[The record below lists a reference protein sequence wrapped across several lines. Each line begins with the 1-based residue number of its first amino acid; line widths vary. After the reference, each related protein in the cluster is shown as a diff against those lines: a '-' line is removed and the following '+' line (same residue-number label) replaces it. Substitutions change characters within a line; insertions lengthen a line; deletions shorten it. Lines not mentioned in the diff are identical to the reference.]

1 MLYTEFM
8 DKVKAL
14 TLEIDDKTGNLYV
27 RPDAGYVLA
36 NSGLTL
42 ADVYDFPGVT
52 MADVYRHLD
61 LECQRDRALRD
72 YVPLI
77 GKMFYD
83 MGTQIADQSAT
94 EEENQ
99 MLKDLL
105 DYRKMKGEQM
115 KAEEEKEKTPVEE
128 MRKLGFLMEKKKP

>member
-1 MLYTEFM
+1 MLYSEYI

-14 TLEIDDKTGNLYV
+14 TLETDDKTGNLYV
-27 RPDAGYVLA
+27 RPDAGYILA
-36 NSGLTL
+36 NSGLEL
-42 ADVYDFPGVT
+42 SDVYDFPGVT

-72 YVPLI
+72 YIPLI

-83 MGTQIADQSAT
+83 MGTQMIDQSAT

-115 KAEEEKEKTPVEE
+115 KAEEEREETPVEE

>member
-1 MLYTEFM
+1 MLYSEYI

-14 TLEIDDKTGNLYV
+14 TLETDDNTGNMYV
-27 RPDAGYVLA
+27 RPDVGYVLA
-36 NSGLTL
+36 NAGLEL
-42 ADVYDFPGVT
+42 ADVYDFPGAT
-52 MADVYRHLD
+52 MADVYRQLE
-61 LECQRDRALRD
+61 LECRKNRAQRD
-72 YVPLI
+72 YMPMI
-77 GKMFYD
+77 GKMLYD
-83 MGTQIADQSAT
+83 MGTQMVDQQAT

-105 DYRKMKGEQM
+105 EYRKMKGEQM

>member
-1 MLYTEFM
+1 MLYSEYI

-14 TLEIDDKTGNLYV
+14 TLETDDKTGNLYI

-36 NSGLTL
+36 NSGLEL
-42 ADVYDFPGVT
+42 SDVYDFPGAT

-61 LECQRDRALRD
+61 LECQRDKALRD

-77 GKMFYD
+77 SEMFYS
-83 MGTQIADQSAT
+83 MGTQMIDQSAT

-115 KAEEEKEKTPVEE
+115 KAEEEREKTPVEE
-128 MRKLGFLMEKKKP
+128 MRKLGFLMEKKRP

>member
-1 MLYTEFM
+1 MLYSEYI

-14 TLEIDDKTGNLYV
+14 TLETDDKTGNLYI

-36 NSGLTL
+36 NSGLEL
-42 ADVYDFPGVT
+42 SDVYDFPGAT

-61 LECQRDRALRD
+61 LECQRDKALRD

-77 GKMFYD
+77 SEMFYS
-83 MGTQIADQSAT
+83 MGTQMIDQSAT

-105 DYRKMKGEQM
+105 DYRKIKGEQM
-115 KAEEEKEKTPVEE
+115 KAEEEREKTPVEE
-128 MRKLGFLMEKKKP
+128 MRKLGFLMEKKRP